1 MPDDIQKEYRWLAA
15 LAYLVWPLGLL
26 IVLTH
31 LKRERFLRFHG
42 YQSLAL
48 GISGLVLY
56 LMLGLFFQ
64 LVPFLGWLLF
74 NSLVIFWFLFE
85 IFLAFRC
92 FQGELFRIPLI
103 YDLMQGVMD

>member
-1 MPDDIQKEYRWLAA
+1 MPNDIQKEYRWLAA
-15 LAYLVWPLGLL
+15 VTYLVWPLSLL
-26 IVLTH
+26 IVFTQ
-31 LKRERFLRFHG
+31 LKSERFLRFHG

-64 LVPFLGWLLF
+64 LIPFFGWLLF
-74 NSLVIFWFLFE
+74 NTLVILWFLFE

-92 FQGELFRIPLI
+92 FQGELFRVPFI
-103 YDLMQGVMD
+103 YDLMRGVMN